1 MEEKLFSI
9 HHLVP
14 RSRIP
19 EEYIQRLNPI
29 NTRKKENNI
38 HEAWHRVFLNLNPFE
53 ILVLFL
59 TIIYPDIFISAR
71 IIVQWENIFSDS
83 FILGEKRTV
92 LPRESFS
99 KKKYLLLRTIFGKKT
114 SPLEIV
120 EIIIRDWSPENYFYF
135 VEIMDNKMNSVVH
148 YSTQYKEK
156 INKI

>member
-53 ILVLFL
+53 VLVLFL
-59 TIIYPDIFISAR
+59 TVIYPDVFISAK
-71 IIVQWENIFSDS
+71 IIVQWEDILFDS
-83 FILGEKRTV
+83 FVFGDKRKVILKK
-92 LPRESFS
+92 SFS
-99 KKKYLLLRTIFGKKT
+99 EEDYYLLRIIFGKKT

-156 INKI
+156 LNKI